1 MDGEVNTLPKT
12 GELSRREFLFALP
25 GAFAGGGL
33 LAPAL
38 LGAPVEAADQIVL
51 GKDGLLRSRSGRLFF
66 ALGGFHAN
74 VLPLSR
80 LKLSEAEM
88 ERVRPYIWSAQKTD
102 DQGHVDLWDASDE
115 MMDQWFR
122 QLAADGV
129 TALRLFARARVG
141 NDVLDLCG
149 KLNPELKQV
158 FHRAYA
164 VGRRYGIR
172 FLQQIL
178 PEPGS
183 SVYVSRNSIERR
195 VLPRF
200 TKEDLARLSPAQR
213 AFIEGGKKVAM
224 KEYFTDPDVLAC
236 QKQYLSEAMEWIAGE
251 PQVFAVEIY
260 NEQGWNGRQFQ
271 FPLEEAEIRW
281 SREIVRTIK
290 RKLPRM
296 LVTLSHPGFG
306 ITGYDPF
313 KWVRGAGVD
322 FYSPH
327 AYAGLSGENETIDFA
342 AVTAAGSRIMNAG
355 VPSFYGEW
363 GLFNSPV
370 PAEVKRFS
378 HRDAIWLCL
387 LGGEAGFLQWT
398 NEFPEE
404 YRWPSRLL
412 RALPESFR
420 PAPPPVTVEIGELY
434 RRFHDN
440 TRYASFKPGT
450 FPGFELNREKQ
461 KDENI
466 QKIFAAFRR
475 SLDTG
480 IPIRYSLERG
490 KGMPVEKFMEL
501 DPERVR
507 RPVQAVGGYQAAWL
521 RDARNPLWV
530 AYFRKRQVERFGS
543 HWAGVPEAGPLEI
556 RYDLPERDCTG
567 RLLNFNT
574 GRAERL
580 ELERKG
586 AIAVSPHTS
595 DDYLLVVTGRSVRLE
610 L

>member
-1 MDGEVNTLPKT
+1 MPYSDK
-12 GELSRREFLFALP
+12 LSRRVF
-25 GAFAGGGL
+25 
-33 LAPAL
+33 
-38 LGAPVEAADQIVL
+38 LGALGAAQAVGALTPLLPCAPLSAGDQIRL
-51 GKDGLLRSRSGRLFF
+51 GKDGLLRTRDGRLFF

-80 LKLSEAEM
+80 LKLSEGEM

-102 DQGHVDLWDASDE
+102 GVGHVDLWDASDQ
-115 MMDQWFR
+115 MMYQWFG

-200 TKEDLARLSPAQR
+200 TKEDLARLSSAQK
-213 AFIEGGKKVAM
+213 AFIEGGKRVTM

-236 QKQYLSEAMEWIAGE
+236 QKQYLAEAMEWIAGE

-281 SREIVRTIK
+281 SREIVRTIR

-313 KWVRGAGVD
+313 RWVRGAGVD

-327 AYAGLSGENETIDFA
+327 AYAGLSGENEKIDFA
-342 AVTAAGSRIMNAG
+342 AVTAASSRIMNAV

-370 PAEVKRFS
+370 PDEVKRFS

-398 NEFPEE
+398 NEFPDE
-404 YRWPSRLL
+404 YRWASWLL
-412 RALPESFR
+412 RALPDNFR
-420 PAPPPVTVEIGELY
+420 PAPAPVTVKIGDLY
-434 RRFHDN
+434 RRFQDN
-440 TRYASFKPGT
+440 TRYPSYKPGA

-461 KDENI
+461 KDENL
-466 QKIFAAFRR
+466 QKIFATFRR

-480 IPIRYSLERG
+480 IPIRYSLGQR
-490 KGMPVEKFMEL
+490 KGISVEQFIEL
-501 DPERVR
+501 DPERVH
-507 RPVQAVGGYQAAWL
+507 RPVQAVGGYQWTWL
-521 RDARNPLWV
+521 KDARNPLWI
-530 AYFRKRQVERFGS
+530 AYFRKRRVERFGS
-543 HWAGVPEAGPLEI
+543 HWVGVPESAPLEI
-556 RYDLPERDCTG
+556 RYVLPERGCAG

-574 GRAERL
+574 GSLERL
-580 ELERKG
+580 ELERTG
-586 AIAVSPHTS
+586 AIPVSPHTS
-595 DDYLLVVTGRSVRLE
+595 DDYLLVVTGRRLR
-610 L
+610 LDR